1 MRKAIVFLA
10 LCLFVST
17 VAFAHE
23 GHKHKLLGT
32 VKSFKENKLE
42 LTLKDGETKLVTLN
56 DKTEISKGEH
66 KADKAAIVEGARV
79 SVEVDEDD
87 VALTI
92 KIAES
97 EHHH

>member
-1 MRKAIVFLA
+1 MRKTIVLLA

-17 VAFAHE
+17 VALAHE

-32 VKSFKENKLE
+32 VKSIKENKLE
-42 LTLKDGETKLVTLN
+42 LTLKDGETKLVMLN

-66 KADKAAIVEGARV
+66 KADKSALVEGARV
-79 SVEVDEDD
+79 AVEVDEDD

-92 KIAES
+92 KVAATQQ
-97 EHHH
+97 HH